1 MPLTKHTRF
10 KLNAT
15 AAAVMSALIPVSA
28 QGEAGRVNFASGIVQ
43 ATNSDGAR
51 RALTKGSI
59 VMGGD
64 TITTSRGGLAHIR
77 FKDGAYVS
85 LKPNSNFR
93 IDEYRYENDDD
104 NSLSRGFFSLLQGG
118 LRTITGLIGKR
129 NKNDYRMSTSVAT
142 IGIRGTHYDLDV
154 GDGGAESKTEV
165 KNFIDSASL
174 VLKINPEFELLTG
187 ETAALQPIF
196 LADGASV
203 VELTITDRQGRVRVY
218 QVDSSGRVKAS
229 GDTDFLSP
237 EESAALLGERILD
250 PDIGYGVSDPSDD
263 GGADLGRRIQEEIDK
278 IGGSPGPYG

>member
-15 AAAVMSALIPVSA
+15 AAAVMSALIPLSA
-28 QGEAGRVNFASGIVQ
+28 QGEAGRINFASGIVQ
-43 ATNSDGAR
+43 ATNSEGAR
-51 RALTKGSI
+51 RALGKGSV

-64 TITTSRGGLAHIR
+64 TITTSGGSLAHIR

-93 IDEYRYENDDD
+93 IDEYRYENDDAGE
-104 NSLSRGFFSLLQGG
+104 SWGFFSLLKGG

-129 NKNDYRMSTSVAT
+129 NNNDYRMSTSVAT

-154 GDGGAESKTEV
+154 GEGSTGSKTEV
-165 KNFIDSASL
+165 RNFIDSASL

-203 VELTITDRQGRVRVY
+203 VELTITDRQGEARVY
-218 QVDSSGRVKAS
+218 QIDSSGRIKSS
-229 GDTDFLSP
+229 GDTEFLSP
-237 EESAALLGERILD
+237 EESAVLLGERILD

-263 GGADLGRRIQEEIDK
+263 GGADLGSRIQEEIDR
-278 IGGSPGPYG
+278 ISGPSGPYGG